1 MCEAVPNI
9 FALDQA
15 LYLYSVRISCLFMQ
29 SSFLLTL
36 FYRGVASP
44 HTRFLL
50 YLRNER
56 ICYGKI
62 PDRLGTIFG
71 TSGTWVRTAGG
82 MIAVGRTGTDGA
94 GGGCEAMPDADVESD
109 SV

>member
-1 MCEAVPNI
+1 MCQAAPNI
-9 FALDQA
+9 FASDQA

-36 FYRGVASP
+36 FYKGVASP

-50 YLRNER
+50 NLRNER

-62 PDRLGTIFG
+62 PDRVGTIFG
-71 TSGTWVRTAGG
+71 TSGTCVCTAGG
-82 MIAVGRTGTDGA
+82 MIEVGRTGTDVA
-94 GGGCEAMPDADVESD
+94 GGG
-109 SV
+109 